1 MITDKIRAAQSAKQL
16 LLEMYNKDYSTQQIA
31 RLSKLSTTTIYRLY
45 NDEVNQITSKTSNRL
60 LQAYCMAQVA

>member
-16 LLEMYNKDYSTQQIA
+16 LLEMYSKDYSTQQIA
-31 RLSKLSTTTIYRLY
+31 SLSKLSTTTIYRLY
-45 NDEVNQITSKTSNRL
+45 NDEVNQITSKTFNRL